1 MEKNISFHS
10 GEYRLAGTICL
21 PDSSEPVGAVL
32 LVAGSGQI
40 DRDENNRKLQT
51 NILKQL
57 AAYLASRKIGTLRFD
72 KRGVGESE
80 GDYWRTGFFDHVQ
93 DASAALEYLRS
104 LPQVARKPVFLLGH
118 SEGALICTRLAAEA
132 QGPAGAILLAGA
144 AETGETV
151 LQWQLGEVT
160 RNMGGINGF
169 LIRNLHLNVR
179 QAQEKALD
187 KIKASPKDWFRQGW
201 VKKINAKWMRE
212 FMAYDPSKDLRRIQ
226 VPILALT
233 GSKDIQVN
241 PDDLRLMQE
250 LVRTSI
256 EVHEIPD
263 MTHMLRTDDGDP
275 SLSHYKGQVKRPLDP
290 RLLQYIGDWLDKNT
304 ASRTERGVP
313 LKAGKQAQGRVRV

>member
-1 MEKNISFHS
+1 MEKNVSFHS

-21 PDSSEPVGAVL
+21 PASSELAGAVL

-40 DRDENNRKLQT
+40 DRDENHPKLQT
-51 NILKQL
+51 NILKDL
-57 AAYLASRKIGTLRFD
+57 AAYLASHQIGTLRFD

-80 GDYWRTGFFDHVQ
+80 GDYWRTGFFDHVE
-93 DASAALEYLRS
+93 DASAALEYMRS

-118 SEGALICTRLAAEA
+118 SEGALICTHLAAEA
-132 QGPAGAILLAGA
+132 QGPAGVILLAGA
-144 AETGETV
+144 AETGEAV

-179 QAQEKALD
+179 KAQEKALD

-212 FMAYDPSKDLRRIQ
+212 FMAYDPAKDLRRIH

-250 LVRTSI
+250 LVKTSI

-290 RLLQYIGDWLDKNT
+290 RLLQFIGDWLDKNT